1 MGLGPAQPIDPAQ
14 SILLKLPRVA
24 LTACWILLAHQFDG
38 DVTGG
43 ELVGRFAGREAK
55 GKGLRGVGGDLN
67 PLEQGAARPTGAS
80 PHSLGCGGVVKGKG
94 ARDREGKEE
103 RKGGER
109 EEKEKII
116 KEKERKRR
124 KRRKKR
130 KEKGNN
136 KREKEEEKKEKEK
149 DEKEEKK
156 KEERKKR
163 KNENKEEKEKKDKKE
178 RTNKEKRT
186 KDKEKNKKGRKGRE
200 RRGARD
206 PQAGAAAQRPAASLF
221 PPFPPCPV
229 SPSLAGRDT
238 ARGGF
243 LLGDGAQEAAP
254 LHHRRPRDTRADL
267 QHLPSDG

>member
-1 MGLGPAQPIDPAQ
+1 MG
-14 SILLKLPRVA
+14 
-24 LTACWILLAHQFDG
+24 
-38 DVTGG
+38 
-43 ELVGRFAGREAK
+43 E
-55 GKGLRGVGGDLN
+55 DLN
-67 PLEQGAARPTGAS
+67 PLEPGAARPRGAS
-80 PHSLGCGGVVKGKG
+80 PHSLGCVGVVKGKG

-130 KEKGNN
+130 KEKEKN
-136 KREKEEEKKEKEK
+136 KREKEEEKKDKEK

-186 KDKEKNKKGRKGRE
+186 KDKEKNKKGIKRRE

-206 PQAGAAAQRPAASLF
+206 PQPGAQQPLCFPLSLPAQF
-221 PPFPPCPV
+221 PPVWQDGTQQEGGFCWVTVPRGLPPSTTGAPGIPGLISSTFRATGERSRLGWTIV
-229 SPSLAGRDT
+229 PRASRPSPSSSRKAL
-238 ARGGF
+238 
-243 LLGDGAQEAAP
+243 E
-254 LHHRRPRDTRADL
+254 
-267 QHLPSDG
+267 